1 MNEFSEY
8 SKVSVHNHF
17 GDANSERKIDE
28 LFNKE
33 IKFNYLVAIESIES
47 AAKNNYNLLAFT
59 NANVILVPQYFALKR
74 IAKVLNINV
83 VPGVELN
90 IIDSTS
96 TKILHLVVIFDS
108 KSNLYL
114 ISEKL
119 NKIIYCNKKNYITI
133 PQLVELIIEEKV
145 ILIPHGIKQSRS
157 ERSSADN
164 PEQFKEII
172 SMIDAIPIII
182 EDNKAYHKKTLKF
195 KLEKELNEKENLW
208 LDKLSNISCADR
220 QNFDDVDDPTYIWG
234 GNTFNDLY
242 FSVLM
247 QGSRIKRKNDI
258 INKPN
263 YISRIEIKEKNE
275 NAQITN
281 STINCS
287 HGLNSIIGRSGS
299 GKTLLL
305 NAINK
310 ILTNNN
316 LTTKTSGISEYN
328 EIYKDVSILLYDIN
342 NQPITTNQNWKVF
355 EGDNLYN
362 KILQVYSSDKTKIIS
377 ELNLKV
383 DDELFKSIMEN
394 FSKNIS
400 NYIRCQLQLLE
411 FNSNM
416 KLLLSNLSSN
426 IKFLEE
432 NNTLENTNINYFV
445 DSKLENEIRNT
456 LKKINV
462 CENDL
467 KEINSIIS
475 NLTNYSEKYKISNIE
490 DNLSNI
496 KKIFNDKIILYILKY
511 NELYLKY
518 KIKYEK
524 QNYIYNIIKNY
535 NSKLGKK
542 IEEILIKKQENM
554 DTIEKIKYL
563 LINYYTV
570 KSKCNL
576 FPLEISK
583 LKNSLKLEKND
594 LSKLIT
600 GNINLN
606 ISYDDLKS
614 VFSNNIG
621 SSNNKIN
628 QSKFK
633 NIKSVDLTNYVSL
646 LKFLQIFIEEKYEFP
661 ININLNYNNYIEC
674 KIELK
679 NSFGKFEN
687 IETMSAGELSKTYI
701 SNMLEQQINNGGSN
715 LIILFDQPDN
725 SLEKKFILEE
735 LVSKIDKLRNK
746 YQVFITTHEPL
757 LVVNA
762 DSNNII
768 QAENDKIAVSSNNN
782 ICYKNLSF
790 IEETESKEK
799 MVNIIAALVDGSY
812 DAVKERNKI
821 YGGIINENNSN

>member
-17 GDANSERKIDE
+17 GDENSERKIDE

-33 IKFNYLVAIESIES
+33 IKFNYSEAIKSIELAS
-47 AAKNNYNLLAFT
+47 KNNYNLLAFT
-59 NANVILVPQYFALKR
+59 NANVILVPQYFAIKK
-74 IAKVLNINV
+74 IAKELDINV

-90 IIDSTS
+90 IIDSTN

-119 NKIIYCNKKNYITI
+119 NNIISNNKKNYITI
-133 PQLVELIIEEKV
+133 PQLVDLILEEKV
-145 ILIPHGIKQSRS
+145 ILIPHGIKQSRLK
-157 ERSSADN
+157 RSAADN

-172 SMIDAIPIII
+172 SMTDAIPIII
-182 EDNKAYHKKTLKF
+182 EDNKSYHKETLKL
-195 KLEKELNEKENLW
+195 KLEKELSEKENLW
-208 LDKLSNISCADR
+208 LDKLTNISCADR
-220 QNFDDVDDPTYIWG
+220 QSFDDVDDPTYIWG

-263 YISRIEIKEKNE
+263 YISKIEINEKNV
-275 NAQITN
+275 NAQIKK
-281 STINCS
+281 SIINCS

-305 NAINK
+305 NAIK
-310 ILTNNN
+310 KALTNNN

-342 NQPITTNQNWKVF
+342 DNPITINQNWKVF

-383 DDELFKSIMEN
+383 DDVLFKSIMEK
-394 FSKNIS
+394 FSENIS
-400 NYIRCQLQLLE
+400 NYIKCQLQLLE
-411 FNSNM
+411 YNSYLKSM
-416 KLLLSNLSSN
+416 IANLSSN

-445 DSKLENEIRNT
+445 DSKLENEIHNT
-456 LKKINV
+456 LNNINI
-462 CENDL
+462 CDSDL

-475 NLTNYSEKYKISNIE
+475 NLSNYSKKYKISKLE
-490 DNLSNI
+490 DNLSAI
-496 KKIFNDKIILYILKY
+496 RQTFNKTINLYILKY
-511 NELYLKY
+511 NKLYLNY

-524 QNYIYNIIKNY
+524 QSSVYNVIKNY

-554 DTIEKIKYL
+554 NTIERIKHL
-563 LINYYTV
+563 LIDFYTV
-570 KSKCNL
+570 KGKCNL
-576 FPLEISK
+576 IPLEVSK
-583 LKNSLKLEKND
+583 LKDSLKLEKNN

-606 ISYDDLKS
+606 ISYDDLKN

-633 NIKSVDLTNYVSL
+633 NIKSVDLTNYTSL
-646 LKFLQIFIEEKYEFP
+646 LEFLKIFIEEKYEFP

-821 YGGIINENNSN
+821 YGGMINENNSN